1 MERDL
6 RLELPERYAPWE
18 VEPDLFVHLFN
29 SNSAREREL
38 RKHVDQHPQ
47 LRHIATEDLR
57 DFIRQ
62 ATAILKA
69 IHERGDRK
77 SAERLLVQ
85 ERIPLILKPYRI
97 PPSLI
102 PQCLALTDQP
112 KETLWFQFIYL
123 TLKRKGLKGI
133 VPCLKCEKWFYRHD
147 LKMLYC
153 SYRCKNAACVSNWRK
168 RKRAERKRQHMELN
182 FQMEG

>member
-1 MERDL
+1 
-6 RLELPERYAPWE
+6 
-18 VEPDLFVHLFN
+18 
-29 SNSAREREL
+29 
-38 RKHVDQHPQ
+38 VDQHPQ

-57 DFIRQ
+57 DFITQ

-112 KETLWFQFIYL
+112 KETLWFQFINL
-123 TLKRKGLKGI
+123 TLKREGLKRI
-133 VPCLKCEKWFYRHD
+133 VPYFSVRNGFIGTNLKCSIAPPGVRTPLVEAIGKRESEWRNC
-147 LKMLYC
+147 LLN
-153 SYRCKNAACVSNWRK
+153 RNWEFR
-168 RKRAERKRQHMELN
+168 
-182 FQMEG
+182 